1 MSFEWKSILGTL
13 APTLATAL
21 GGPLAGTATKFLAN
35 ALLGDENAD
44 DAAISMAL
52 QGATPAD
59 LAKLKEIDAS
69 FKVEMKRLDIDL
81 VKIGNQDRDSARGL
95 FKVNMWPQIS
105 LSAMFILG
113 YFIILY
119 SLISG
124 AIVIAPLIK
133 DTIILLLGI
142 LTREVPTIMQFWFGS
157 SNGSKTKS
165 YKLNGV

>member
-1 MSFEWKSILGTL
+1 MSFDWRSLLGTL
-13 APTLATAL
+13 APNLALAF

-35 ALLGDENAD
+35 ALLGDENANED
-44 DAAISMAL
+44 DIALAL
-52 QGATPAD
+52 QMATPEQ
-59 LAKLKEIDAS
+59 LAKLKEIDAD
-69 FKVEMKRLDIDL
+69 FKVEMKKLDIDL
-81 VKIGNQDRDSARGL
+81 VKIANADRDSARGL
-95 FKVNMWPQIS
+95 FKVNMWPQIL
-105 LSAMFILG
+105 LSAFFVIG

-124 AIVIAPLIK
+124 AIVIAPAIK